1 MHPATQAGLSHGRR
15 PARRAHC
22 RDYYHRLVCCRHG
35 RLFPAVRGW
44 PKVQHQKLTWRARE
58 TRQVPTSSVDLRDK
72 LRPVTAPPSSIAGR
86 FFGTKSVD
94 FFERYLGFSGG
105 RGDGSLEVLF
115 LVALGMIVLVTMSH
129 LETK

>member
-1 MHPATQAGLSHGRR
+1 MQPATQAGLSHGRR

-22 RDYYHRLVCCRHG
+22 RDYYHRLVYRRHG

-44 PKVQHQKLTWRARE
+44 PKVQHQKLTWRASE
-58 TRQVPTSSVDLRDK
+58 TRQVPPHPWTCGLNFGPKR
-72 LRPVTAPPSSIAGR
+72 LPPVPIAGHLFWNEVHG
-86 FFGTKSVD
+86 FFRKI
-94 FFERYLGFSGG
+94 FGFSGG

-129 LETK
+129 LGTK